1 MKLNRWTTPLQG
13 RDFRNA
19 TNANWD
25 MLENLA
31 TDLYLEIKKAL
42 GIIDEKEAAL
52 YRYIITEDNQL
63 REHMKSEDDAL
74 RTLIADNKEE
84 LETDLRNLD
93 IEVNNRVD
101 NLINSTPQP
110 SEIVD
115 ARTDK
120 DGKVYTVLRERLTAL
135 QVGNESKL
143 QVFHSIDDIPKM
155 ETYDWLMYESNI
167 INDIRTFVNL
177 DSERFPLTFV
187 KEVDT
192 EVPISAMVFGNLGD
206 SNFPVTNTARI
217 RLSSKFKFGSAY
229 IYGVYVGEVTAFQTV
244 VDGVTYSGG
253 DPSQDGTFKIY
264 VSGRVLATSINVIV
278 IAFSKGKELTRMQV
292 FNDIIN

>member
-1 MKLNRWTTPLQG
+1 MKLNRWTTLLQG

-25 MLENLA
+25 MLEKEA
-31 TDLYLEIKKAL
+31 ADLYLEIKKAL

-63 REHMKSEDDAL
+63 RERMKSEDDAL
-74 RTLIADNKEE
+74 RNLIGDNKEE
-84 LETDLRNLD
+84 LEIGLQHLD
-93 IEVNNRVD
+93 TELNNRVD
-101 NLINSTPQP
+101 NLIKSTPQP

-135 QVGNESKL
+135 QTNAESKL
-143 QVFHSIDDIPKM
+143 QIFHTIDDISKM
-155 ETYDWLMYESNI
+155 KENDWLMYESSI

-177 DSERFPLTFV
+177 DRERYPLTVV
-187 KEVDT
+187 KEVAT
-192 EVPISAMVFGNLGD
+192 TPPRSAMIFGTLGD
-206 SNFPVTNTARI
+206 SNFPVTYTAKI

-229 IYGVYVGEVTAFQTV
+229 IYGVYVGEVTAFQTI

-253 DPSQDGTFKIY
+253 DPSPDGTFKIY
-264 VSGRVLATSINVIV
+264 VSGRVLATSINVV
-278 IAFSKGKELTRMQV
+278 VVAFSKGKELARMQV
-292 FNDIIN
+292 FNNIIS